1 MFENYILC
9 ELFVLTQLYR
19 DTIMTSDFP
28 LKDQQELL
36 SIVAEGLIRPRCI
49 FLLYHREGEGETSL
63 LIKWTTIL
71 IKQ

>member
-19 DTIMTSDFP
+19 DTIMTSDVP

-36 SIVAEGLIRPRCI
+36 SIVAESLIRPRCSS
-49 FLLYHREGEGETSL
+49 LLYHREGEGEISL
-63 LIKWTTIL
+63 PTKTD
-71 IKQ
+71 QSS

>member
-19 DTIMTSDFP
+19 DTVRTSDVP
-28 LKDQQELL
+28 LKDQYELL

-49 FLLYHREGEGETSL
+49 FLLYCREDQGEICLCMNIDHSS
-63 LIKWTTIL
+63 
-71 IKQ
+71 

>member
-19 DTIMTSDFP
+19 DTIMTSDVP

-36 SIVAEGLIRPRCI
+36 NTVAEGLIRPRCSS
-49 FLLYHREGEGETSL
+49 LPYRREGEGEISL
-63 LIKWTTIL
+63 PTKVDRSS
-71 IKQ
+71 